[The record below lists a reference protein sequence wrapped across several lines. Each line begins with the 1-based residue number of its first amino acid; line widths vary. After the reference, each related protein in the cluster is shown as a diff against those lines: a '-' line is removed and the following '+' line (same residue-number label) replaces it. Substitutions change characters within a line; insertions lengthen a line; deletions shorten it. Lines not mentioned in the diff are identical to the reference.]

1 MAKASQAE
9 LSRRNFAIALSKK
22 DLKMCLSEMKEN
34 QKGLIQKING
44 DSRFVSRVVSMG
56 LPPSSPFLVLQNDGR
71 SPVLL
76 YSHDTMI
83 AINRKECAQIDVE
96 FA

>member
-1 MAKASQAE
+1 
-9 LSRRNFAIALSKK
+9 
-22 DLKMCLSEMKEN
+22 MCLSELQEN

-44 DSRFVSRVVSMG
+44 DSRFISRVVSMG

-71 SPVLL
+71 SPVLV

-83 AINRKECAQIDVE
+83 AINRKECMQIDVE